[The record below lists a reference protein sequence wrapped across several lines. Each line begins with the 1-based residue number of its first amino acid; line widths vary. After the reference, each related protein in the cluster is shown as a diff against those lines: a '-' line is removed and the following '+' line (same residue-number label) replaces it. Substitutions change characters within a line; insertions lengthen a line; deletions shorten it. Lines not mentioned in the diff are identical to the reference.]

1 MPRKLSTS
9 GGAAGAERCVSIGN
23 IAGLRLVCAGTA
35 VMRREVGLVIGFGPA
50 PCHGV
55 ASDGSAP
62 GALPSGW
69 AAVGQVLNR
78 SHPELPR

>member
-1 MPRKLSTS
+1 MPRKLSAS

-23 IAGLRLVCAGTA
+23 ITAMRLVCAGTA
-35 VMRREVGLVIGFGPA
+35 VMRREVGLVIGFGRA

-55 ASDGSAP
+55 AGDGSHQERV
-62 GALPSGW
+62 PSDR

-78 SHPELPR
+78 SHSELPR